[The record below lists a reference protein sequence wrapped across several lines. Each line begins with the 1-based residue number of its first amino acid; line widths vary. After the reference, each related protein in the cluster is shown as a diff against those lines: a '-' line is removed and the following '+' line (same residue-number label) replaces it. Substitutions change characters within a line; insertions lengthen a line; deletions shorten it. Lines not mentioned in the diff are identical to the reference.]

1 MAKRKKA
8 GSVRDRR
15 RQRKIAVKHIK
26 NLETQVK
33 NLRQHLEMGGS
44 DPFNQR

>member
-8 GSVRDRR
+8 GSARDRR
-15 RQRKIAVKHIK
+15 RQRTTAVKHIK
-26 NLETQVK
+26 KLETQVK

>member
-8 GSVRDRR
+8 GSARDRR
-15 RQRKIAVKHIK
+15 RQRATAVKHIK
-26 NLETQVK
+26 KLETQVK
-33 NLRQHLEMGGS
+33 NLRQHLKMGGS